1 VRRIEKSFPPKILGI
16 QSMGIQKKLLYTSL
30 ALLALFFLF
39 ILITFTGESEEEK
52 RKKDQKSKALS
63 YLLQGGSGDR
73 SGRNPLGVRG
83 EGSESI
89 FDSDYYKSGSMKYE
103 EDANIASA
111 DQTGE
116 IPINPATGKPYPPEA
131 MESFDELRELFPE
144 NDLIPKRL
152 TPAVKA
158 QQEQFNQKLTQA
170 TNSVFGGSAA
180 ASDIQFYYG
189 HVKKQGNDR
198 MEIINYLIES
208 QGGDDP
214 EMDKK
219 FQEILTNIKFQNDQI
234 DKEMANAYQ
243 KAGLQVP

>member
-30 ALLALFFLF
+30 ALLTLFFI
-39 ILITFTGESEEEK
+39 ILLLTFTGGNEEEK

-63 YLLQGGSGDR
+63 YLLQGGSRDKQ
-73 SGRNPLGVRG
+73 STNPLGVRG
-83 EGSESI
+83 EDADSI
-89 FDSDYYKSGSMKYE
+89 FDSDYYKSGAMRYE
-103 EDANIASA
+103 EEMKASGGG
-111 DQTGE
+111 QEGE
-116 IPINPATGKPYPPEA
+116 IPINPATGKPYPAEA

-152 TPAVKA
+152 TPELKA
-158 QQEQFNQKLTQA
+158 KQEQFNQKLSQA
-170 TNSVFGGSAA
+170 TNTVFGGNSNAA
-180 ASDIQFYYG
+180 DIQFYYG

-219 FQEILTNIKFQNDQI
+219 FQEILTNIKYQNDQV
-234 DKEMANAYQ
+234 DKEMAAAYQ
-243 KAGLQVP
+243 KAGLQGP